1 MSEFAIGQRWVSH
14 ADVELGLGIVVD
26 LEGRRITLHFPAVG
40 EERTYATDR
49 APLTRL
55 ILESGDRYQH
65 INGQEYAVLERHES
79 EGILAYLIESTNGE
93 QELVSE
99 LDIDPHIQLRS
110 PRDRLLNNQLDKLLD
125 FQLRYET
132 LKQRAHF
139 SKSAV
144 RGLLGARTSLLSHQV
159 YIASEVGTRIAPRV
173 LLADEVGLGKTIEAG
188 LILSQQLASGRA
200 TRALVLVPDSLIHQ
214 WLVEMLRRFSLAF
227 SLFDDE
233 RLADL
238 DIETAFESEQL
249 ILCPFSLMGRHED
262 ARQSALSAHWDMVI
276 VDEAHHIS
284 RQSPEEETL
293 SDFVEALAGHC
304 SGLLLL
310 TATPEQAGIE
320 SHFDR
325 LRLLDPDRF
334 SDLPTFLAEQEQFAQ
349 WNQVIEQLQTGE
361 STVSLPAGI
370 DQTADSKSQI
380 SQLLDRYGTGRV
392 LFRNTRAS
400 VPGFPKRNL
409 HAYPLEVPEL
419 YQDNRTALFP
429 EMSFPE
435 AQWLEHD
442 PRVGWLET
450 QLRGLRPEKV
460 LVIAAS
466 ATTALALEQQLHL
479 RAGIRCAAFHEGLTL
494 FERDRAAAYFADEHG
509 GAQALICSEIGSE
522 GRNFQFAHHL
532 ICFDLPK
539 NPDLLEQRIG
549 RLDRIGQGS
558 DVVIHV
564 PFIRNTAQEV
574 LFNWHNQALS
584 AFTSSC
590 AVGYTV
596 LQQFQETLDSALANP
611 DAPTEYLLSESLALR
626 TSLEIKMRE
635 GRDRLLELNSHNAE
649 RGSEIIETIQM
660 EETPEQVLSF
670 AELLFDRI
678 GVSQDY
684 HSETTHLL
692 KPTEMLITGE
702 LPGLDEDGT
711 VVSFDRETALARDDV
726 LFLTREHPLLR
737 EAMSVV
743 LSSELG
749 NSALGTVK
757 HPKIPGGTV
766 LLECIYSLDCMAP
779 SHLEMGRYVDQTPL
793 RFVIDPKCIDRG
805 QNMGHVAI
813 NRMIGPVAT
822 ATAANVLRRIRPLL
836 EEQLKAADKLAQ
848 SELEV
853 RKRTA
858 VNTINEQ
865 LGAEQSRLVYLSSVN
880 PGVKDSEIDELNARI
895 AGTLASVNDTQAV
908 SQALR
913 VVVAT

>member
-14 ADVELGLGIVVD
+14 ADVELGLGIVVELD
-26 LEGRRITLHFPAVG
+26 GRRITLHFPAVG

-65 INGQEYAVLERHES
+65 INGHEYTVLERHES
-79 EGILAYLIESTNGE
+79 EGILAYLIESDAGE

-139 SKSAV
+139 SGSAV

-159 YIASEVGTRIAPRV
+159 YIASEVGTRMAPRV

-200 TRALVLVPDSLIHQ
+200 SRVLILVPDSLIHQ

-227 SLFDDE
+227 SLFDHD
-233 RLADL
+233 RLTDL
-238 DIETAFESEQL
+238 EIESAFDSEQL
-249 ILCPFSLMGRHED
+249 ILCPFSLMAEHED
-262 ARQSALSAHWDMVI
+262 ARASALAAHWDMVI
-276 VDEAHHIS
+276 VDEAHHLS
-284 RQSPEEETL
+284 HQNAQEEAL
-293 SDFVEALAGHC
+293 SGFVEALAVRC
-304 SGLLLL
+304 TGLLLL

-334 SDLPTFLAEQEQFAQ
+334 SDLTAFLAEQALFTE
-349 WNQVIEQLQTGE
+349 WNGVIELLQSGQKV
-361 STVSLPAGI
+361 VSLPSGV
-370 DQTADSKSQI
+370 DKNADSESQI
-380 SQLLDRYGTGRV
+380 RQLLDRYGTGRV

-400 VPGFPKRNL
+400 VPGFPTRKL
-409 HAYPLEVPEL
+409 SAYPLDPPEI
-419 YQDNRTALFP
+419 YSENRGELFP
-429 EMSFPE
+429 EVSFPE
-435 AQWLEHD
+435 EQWLEHD
-442 PRVGWLET
+442 PRVRWLEA
-450 QLRGLRPEKV
+450 QLRALRPEKV
-460 LVIAAS
+460 LVIAAN
-466 ATTALALEQQLHL
+466 ATTALALEHQLHL

-494 FERDRAAAYFADEHG
+494 VERDRAAAYFADEHG

-549 RLDRIGQGS
+549 RLDRIGQTAE
-558 DVVIHV
+558 VLIHV
-564 PFIRNTAQEV
+564 PFLRNSAQGV
-574 LFNWHNQALS
+574 LFQWHDRALG

-596 LQQFQETLDSALANP
+596 LQKFQQELDTALANP
-611 DAPTEYLLSESLALR
+611 HASVEQLLKASLELR
-626 TSLEIKMRE
+626 TSLELEMRE
-635 GRDRLLELNSHNAE
+635 GRDRLLELNSHNPE
-649 RGSEIIETIQM
+649 RGAAIIDTIRR
-660 EETPEQVLSF
+660 EETPDQVLNF

-684 HSETTHLL
+684 HSETTQLL
-692 KPTEMLITGE
+692 KPTEMMITGE
-702 LPGLDEDGT
+702 LPGLNEDGT

-749 NSALGTVK
+749 NSALGTLK

-766 LLECIYSLDCMAP
+766 LLECVYSLDCMAP

-793 RFVIDPKCIDRG
+793 RFVIDPKCIDRA
-805 QNMGHVAI
+805 NSMGHQAL
-813 NRMIGPVAT
+813 NRMVGPVAT
-822 ATAANVLRRIRPLL
+822 ATAANVMRRIRSLL
-836 EEQLKAADKLAQ
+836 EQQLKAADALAKA
-848 SELEV
+848 ELET
-853 RKRTA
+853 RKRDAATA
-858 VNTINEQ
+858 INEQ
-865 LGAEQSRLVYLSSVN
+865 LGAELNRLVYLRSVN
-880 PGVKDSEIDELNARI
+880 PAVRDIEIVELESRI
-895 AGTLASVNDTQAV
+895 AATLASVGDTQAV

>member
-1 MSEFAIGQRWVSH
+1 MSEFAVGQRWVSH
-14 ADVELGLGIVVD
+14 ADVELGLGIVVELD
-26 LEGRRITLHFPAVG
+26 GRRITLHFPAVG

-79 EGILAYLIESTNGE
+79 EGILAYLIESAAGE

-125 FQLRYET
+125 FQLRFET

-139 SKSAV
+139 SGSAV

-200 TRALVLVPDSLIHQ
+200 SRALILVPDSLIHQ
-214 WLVEMLRRFSLAF
+214 WLVEMLRRFNLAF
-227 SLFDDE
+227 SLFDGD
-233 RLADL
+233 RLNDL
-238 DIETAFESEQL
+238 EIDSAFESEQL
-249 ILCPFSLMGRHED
+249 ILCPFSLMAQDED
-262 ARQSALSAHWDMVI
+262 ARLSALSAQWDMVI
-276 VDEAHHIS
+276 VDEAHHLS
-284 RQSPEEETL
+284 RQNSQEETL
-293 SDFVEALAGHC
+293 SRFIEALAGHC

-334 SDLPTFLAEQEQFAQ
+334 SDLDTFLAEQEQFSE
-349 WNQVIEQLQTGE
+349 WNRIIELLQSGQN
-361 STVSLPAGI
+361 TVTLPSGI
-370 DQTADSKSQI
+370 DQDTDSASQI
-380 SQLLDRYGTGRV
+380 RQLLDRYGTGRV

-400 VPGFPKRNL
+400 VPGFPNRHLNS
-409 HAYPLEVPEL
+409 YPLEAPEL
-419 YQDNRTALFP
+419 YRSARSELFP
-429 EMSFPE
+429 EMSFSE
-435 AQWLEHD
+435 AEWLEHD
-442 PRVGWLET
+442 PRVAWLES
-450 QLRGLRPEKV
+450 QLRALRPEKV
-460 LVIAAS
+460 LVIAAN
-466 ATTALALEQQLHL
+466 ATTALALEHQLHL

-494 FERDRAAAYFADEHG
+494 VERDRAAAYFADEHG

-549 RLDRIGQGS
+549 RLDRIGQTA
-558 DVVIHV
+558 DVSIHV
-564 PFIRNTAQEV
+564 PFIRDSAQQV
-574 LFNWHNQALS
+574 LFQWHDQALN
-584 AFTSSC
+584 AFTRSC

-596 LQQFQETLDSALANP
+596 LQQFLEPLNSALA
-611 DAPTEYLLSESLALR
+611 APTSPIEKLLAESLALR
-626 TSLEIKMRE
+626 TSLETQMRE
-635 GRDRLLELNSHNAE
+635 GRDRLLELNSHDAN
-649 RGSEIIETIQM
+649 RGASIIASIQG

-684 HSETTHLL
+684 HTETTHLL

-702 LPGLDEDGT
+702 LPGLSEDGT
-711 VVSFDRETALARDDV
+711 VVCFDRETALVRDDV
-726 LFLTREHPLLR
+726 SFLTLEHPLLR
-737 EAMSVV
+737 EAMAVV

-749 NSALGTVK
+749 NSALGTLK

-766 LLECIYSLDCMAP
+766 LLECVYSLDCMAP
-779 SHLEMGRYVDQTPL
+779 NYLEMGRYVDQTPL

-805 QNMGHVAI
+805 QTIGHQAL
-813 NRMIGPVAT
+813 NRMIGPIAT
-822 ATAANVLRRIRPLL
+822 ATAANVMRRIRSLL
-836 EEQLKAADKLAQ
+836 EQQLKAADALAK
-848 SELEV
+848 SELEL
-853 RKRTA
+853 RKRRA
-858 VNTINEQ
+858 VQTINEQ
-865 LGAEQSRLVYLSSVN
+865 LGAEHSRLVYLRSVN
-880 PGVKDSEIDELNARI
+880 PAVRDSEISELEARI
-895 AGTLASVNDTQAV
+895 AKTLASVNDAQAV

-913 VVVAT
+913 VVIAT